1 MVTEHRRARRL
12 IMRVRMHV
20 KALNSDAPKEET
32 VECMNIS
39 LRGAYFS
46 TVLPL
51 EEGTDV
57 EVRLKMPEQV
67 VTGQTHEWTFVA
79 RVVHREPLGQFT
91 KRTGVGVH
99 FLYYSAG

>member
-12 IMRVRMHV
+12 IMRVPMRV
-20 KALNSDAPKEET
+20 KALHGHAFSEET

-39 LRGAYFS
+39 LRGTYFP

-57 EVRLKMPEQV
+57 EVRFKMPEELIA
-67 VTGQTHEWTFVA
+67 GQTHEWTFVA
-79 RVVHREPLGQFT
+79 RVVHREDLGHFT
-91 KRTGVGVH
+91 KKTGVGVH
-99 FLYYSAG
+99 FLYYSAH